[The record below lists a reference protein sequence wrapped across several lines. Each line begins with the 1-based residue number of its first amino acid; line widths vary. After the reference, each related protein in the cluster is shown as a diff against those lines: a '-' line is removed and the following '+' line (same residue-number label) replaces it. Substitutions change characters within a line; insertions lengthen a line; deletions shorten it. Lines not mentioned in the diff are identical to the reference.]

1 MVKEKVLAAEAIAP
15 SVFIFYKKTMDGNKV
30 WCTQQRQTNILMI

>member
-15 SVFIFYKKTMDGNKV
+15 SVFIFTETMDGYKV